1 MKRIL
6 LLLCAL
12 APVVCQAHSGKA
24 RYHVV
29 IDTDGA
35 ADDLRALCLL
45 LGNREAEVLAV
56 TTSDGAQHPRRSA
69 SCVRGLLRTL
79 HHEGIPVGC
88 GRPAGNLAPAWRAHS
103 EQICWGET
111 AVPDRYPDAPALL
124 AETIENEE
132 EPVIAVALGALTNF
146 SDLLAAR
153 PALKNRIARI
163 VWYNGCTRPH
173 ESANYCAD
181 SDAARYVLA
190 SGIPVTMVS
199 ACAESPVAVTA
210 AWIDTLAAVP
220 TPHARK
226 IVATHRTPPL
236 SRLIEEQHL
245 QAWDDLAALCL
256 FMPELFEHKP
266 LTPTVTACT
275 LRNPETFC
283 PATVALLLGKPDAE
297 SRVFYGFPCDAG
309 CYAQDVRPIIEQAL
323 ALHGPSEWRAGVLT
337 NELHGHLGIYAIIGV
352 KMGIRAREFFNIG
365 VDDIFVTTYAGHCP
379 PVSCMNDGLQV
390 GTGAT
395 VGHGLIRVAEC
406 DTPRPEALFRFKN
419 RAVRLRLKPQ
429 YADRIRR
436 DVRHGIELYGDLTED
451 YWQYIRRL
459 ALQYW
464 LEFDRHKIFEV
475 LAEEPEIG

>member
-6 LLLCAL
+6 LLFCAL

-88 GRPAGNLAPAWRAHS
+88 GRPAGSLAPAWRAHS

-111 AVPDRYPDAPALL
+111 AFPDRYPDAPALL

-153 PALKNRIARI
+153 PALKKRIARI

-199 ACAESPVAVTA
+199 ACAESPVSVTA

-226 IVATHRTPPL
+226 IVATHCTPPL

-245 QAWDDLAALCL
+245 QAWDDLAA
-256 FMPELFEHKP
+256 
-266 LTPTVTACT
+266 
-275 LRNPETFC
+275 
-283 PATVALLLGKPDAE
+283 
-297 SRVFYGFPCDAG
+297 
-309 CYAQDVRPIIEQAL
+309 
-323 ALHGPSEWRAGVLT
+323 
-337 NELHGHLGIYAIIGV
+337 
-352 KMGIRAREFFNIG
+352 
-365 VDDIFVTTYAGHCP
+365 
-379 PVSCMNDGLQV
+379 VSYTQL
-390 GTGAT
+390 
-395 VGHGLIRVAEC
+395 
-406 DTPRPEALFRFKN
+406 
-419 RAVRLRLKPQ
+419 
-429 YADRIRR
+429 
-436 DVRHGIELYGDLTED
+436 
-451 YWQYIRRL
+451 
-459 ALQYW
+459 
-464 LEFDRHKIFEV
+464 
-475 LAEEPEIG
+475 